1 MYVTRSF
8 VNTASLRQN
17 PNPGLSSHNYISP
30 SCLTFLTSDIPTKH
44 PQADQDPSQRQ
55 RGRLHQYP
63 GYPAAVAVTLHQHH
77 WVHLSVRR
85 SCGLSCKSKAG
96 LTSHMRGASCR
107 GGVQSR
113 TTSHR

>member
-30 SCLTFLTSDIPTKH
+30 SCLTFLTSDIPTNTLK
-44 PQADQDPSQRQ
+44 PIKILLRDSEDASTSIQATQQQSQSPSTNTT
-55 RGRLHQYP
+55 GFTCP
-63 GYPAAVAVTLHQHH
+63 
-77 WVHLSVRR
+77 
-85 SCGLSCKSKAG
+85 SCGRSCKSKAG